1 MKQLVVLLLILISN
15 YSNVN
20 AQQIKQP
27 DVLKHIVLFGWK
39 EGTAPESIT
48 KMVTAF
54 SALKGKISLVK
65 SFEWGT
71 NNSPE
76 NLANGL
82 THSFIITF
90 SSEADRDAY
99 LIHPDHKAFVS
110 ALNPMPDKITVFDYW
125 VRN

>member
-15 YSNVN
+15 YSTVN

-27 DVLKHIVLFGWK
+27 DLLKHIVLFGWK

-54 SALKGKISLVK
+54 SGLKDKISLVK

-99 LIHPDHKAFVS
+99 LINPDHKAFVA

>member
-15 YSNVN
+15 YSTVN

-54 SALKGKISLVK
+54 SGLKDKISLVK

-99 LIHPDHKAFVS
+99 LIHPDHKAFVT

>member
-1 MKQLVVLLLILISN
+1 MNKLVVLLLILISN
-15 YSNVN
+15 YSIVN
-20 AQQIKQP
+20 AQQMKQP

-39 EGTAPESIT
+39 EGTSTESIT

-54 SALKGKISLVK
+54 SALKDKIPLVK

-99 LIHPDHKAFVS
+99 LIHPDHKAFV
-110 ALNPMPDKITVFDYW
+110 AAMNPIPEKITVFDYW

>member
-54 SALKGKISLVK
+54 SGLKEKISLVK

-99 LIHPDHKAFVS
+99 LIHPDHKAFVA